1 MNDTARSITSAARR
15 TSPDRVGSLEKG
27 LGVLELLAAEPAGL
41 TLTEVAERKGL
52 TRAGARR
59 LLLSLVAT
67 GHVGQEGRRFLL
79 TPRLLSIAR
88 TWLDGVSLWD
98 FALPFMREVA
108 AALGESCSAAILA
121 DTEVVY
127 VARVPGARRV
137 MSVALSVGTRLPAYC
152 TSMGRILLSA
162 LPPAELEKLIA
173 RADIRAATPKTLT
186 DREAI
191 ARAVRRAGEQG
202 FALVDEELE
211 IGLRSIAV
219 PVRDRAGRIVAAI
232 NVPAQSQR
240 YSVQELE
247 KQALPHLRRAAAA
260 IENFF
265 VVQ

>member
-1 MNDTARSITSAARR
+1 MNGADTSISARR
-15 TSPDRVGSLEKG
+15 SSPDRVGSLEKG
-27 LGVLELLAAEPAGL
+27 LAVLEILAATPAGL
-41 TLTEVAERKGL
+41 TLTQVAEKAGL

-67 GHVGQEGRRFLL
+67 GHVGQDGRRFLM
-79 TPRLLSIAR
+79 TSRLLAMAR

-98 FALPFMREVA
+98 FALPYMRKVA
-108 AALGESCSAAILA
+108 GALDESCSAAILA
-121 DTEVVY
+121 DTDVVY
-127 VARVPGARRV
+127 VARVSGERI

-152 TSMGRILLSA
+152 TSMGRVLLSD
-162 LPPAELEKLIA
+162 LPAQDLEGVLRRSSISA
-173 RADIRAATPKTLT
+173 RTAKTLT
-186 DREAI
+186 DPADI
-191 ARAVRRAGEQG
+191 AHAVRRAAEQG

-219 PVRDRAGRIVAAI
+219 PVRDRNGRIVAAI

-240 YSVQELE
+240 YTAKDLE
-247 KQALPHLRRAAAA
+247 RRALPHLREAAAA

>member
-1 MNDTARSITSAARR
+1 MNKTGRSITVPARR

-27 LGVLELLAAEPAGL
+27 LGVLEILAAAPAGL
-41 TLTEVAERKGL
+41 TLTQVAEKAGL

-79 TPRLLSIAR
+79 TPRLLTLAR
-88 TWLDGVSLWD
+88 TWLEGVSLWD
-98 FALPFMREVA
+98 FALPYMREVA
-108 AALGESCSAAILA
+108 GALNESCSAAILA
-121 DTEVVY
+121 DTDVVY
-127 VARVPGARRV
+127 VARVPGERI

-152 TSMGRILLSA
+152 TSMGRVLLSD
-162 LPPAELEKLIA
+162 LPSPELENLLR
-173 RADIRAATPKTLT
+173 RASIRANTKKTIIN
-186 DREAI
+186 RIEI

-202 FALVDEELE
+202 FAVVDEEME

-219 PVRDRAGRIVAAI
+219 PVRDRSGRIVAAI

-240 YSVQELE
+240 YTVQELE
-247 KQALPHLRRAAAA
+247 RRALPHLKKAAAG